1 MVDIKRLFSRGHMIL
16 TPGSGLSVTS
26 TRAVLCLGSWSLM
39 GLVRDSDVD
48 AVVSLD
54 EIQEKIELDTLKDR
68 LRART

>member
-1 MVDIKRLFSRGHMIL
+1 
-16 TPGSGLSVTS
+16 
-26 TRAVLCLGSWSLM
+26 M

-54 EIQEKIELDTLKDR
+54 EIQEKIELDTLKNR